1 MFTND
6 WRFWFGLAASAAFLV
21 VLVFQ
26 VDLEELQES
35 LSSANYVYVA
45 PAIALYFVA
54 LYFRALRWRYLLSPI
69 GAFRVGRLYS
79 VVVIGYMVNN
89 LAPARLG
96 ELARAYLLSRREE
109 CSAGAALATITV
121 ERVFDG
127 LTLLAFA
134 ALAAPWLVALG
145 LFRGYGGLSQGAAG
159 FLAAAIVALFV
170 AGLLVLT
177 LLAKQTTGHPII
189 TFALRFVPGNRGK
202 DRVQNLIDGFI
213 QGLAILSSPRKHLAV
228 FLLSL
233 PGVVAGRG
241 HVYAGGLLLRAGR
254 ILFIHRAAD
263 PGDAAGD
270 RNLQPGRRTTHVHRR
285 NRAV

>member
-96 ELARAYLLSRREE
+96 ELARSYLLSRRED

-121 ERVFDG
+121 E
-127 LTLLAFA
+127 
-134 ALAAPWLVALG
+134 
-145 LFRGYGGLSQGAAG
+145 
-159 FLAAAIVALFV
+159 
-170 AGLLVLT
+170 AGLRRTDTAGLRRPGRSLV
-177 LLAKQTTGHPII
+177 G
-189 TFALRFVPGNRGK
+189 R
-202 DRVQNLIDGFI
+202 
-213 QGLAILSSPRKHLAV
+213 
-228 FLLSL
+228 
-233 PGVVAGRG
+233 PGVVS
-241 HVYAGGLLLRAGR
+241 GL
-254 ILFIHRAAD
+254 
-263 PGDAAGD
+263 
-270 RNLQPGRRTTHVHRR
+270 RRSL
-285 NRAV
+285 